1 MGQHPNG
8 PAALQQMLLQQQ
20 QQLQYAQSQ
29 RAPMGVSLDGG
40 YHQVPQ
46 QSTHELGGV
55 GFGGGARVQG
65 SSSPSVG
72 TMPVVYFPVWVDDFA
87 PEGQVTRWM
96 SYTQLAGI
104 GGTVGGYFFGG
115 VFSRFTG
122 PSGESKWRT
131 PFFVQSVALIPVVL
145 LLAALPA
152 SLNFSAALI
161 EVKSLLRN
169 PLYVVVTLGMSAL
182 YFVVTGIQ
190 FWVTEFLVSVLHFQ
204 KLSVVAL
211 STFCFLTA
219 PTSGVWF
226 GGYVCDLCGG
236 YRGGGQQRVAV
247 RVTTLFAGIGATL
260 AVSCIYVESFILFAI
275 LIWGCLFFGAAL
287 VPVAVGIQLASVPF
301 HQRSISYN
309 MFGWFSAPLVSGVV
323 MDFIDWCHPAGG
335 KELALRFGFEMILW
349 VTLVGFVL
357 FAVANTLTFP
367 SEDIE
372 KEELELQLART
383 RMPTLSGTQ
392 QTVGRRDAVVGL
404 PLDPSPSAP
413 KGAKFRQPPAVA
425 SASVWIEW
433 INGLW
438 FSGSPNARLRPRELS
453 LTSLI
458 EAMTGGPPA
467 SRQTL
472 AVEAAAACEGASYPP
487 SFASENSAALANM
500 ATPQG
505 PPSESSSS
513 PGSLK
518 PLSPAT
524 PAGAPQGE
532 GGPESKGKG
541 PSCRAR
547 SSSSSVVSLMSEDGE
562 AEEEAPPVVDL
573 EGGPSGAPISSRP
586 RRAAAMRSRKSA
598 TEATAAA
605 ATPPPVP
612 AKYREE
618 LQQVDADITA
628 ILRDGLPSTDLVSN
642 REAYLK
648 VKEELEVPEGEE
660 EAEGEDEQPLG
671 TGLVLRIQRLLR
683 QLCEGSPL
691 PLSLLAEAAS
701 KALADGGPD
710 GGAPVFSVDHQTLKV
725 ELPVLLTRRRFGL
738 ARPIEPAGGPSE
750 GAPRGPPVGP
760 LEDAA
765 PYKLWVWESVLLDG
779 LPVAFK
785 EAARRDR
792 ENRQTINRRLR
803 ALEKLREALL
813 SGVEADVAAARE
825 RVQQQLQRE
834 AAAAERKQQQENK
847 RRQLEFARK
856 ERERERR
863 QREEQKRQ
871 REVEREKKEREK
883 QEEREKKEKEKEEQR
898 LQKLQQQAEK
908 QKEKKA
914 DPSVNRQQSLMASW
928 LRRPAVSASP
938 GGGPPGPHGG
948 PLGGTQGSTS
958 PSAAAGSGA
967 EEQGS
972 GGVVVVLDEEEQ
984 ELLQERLEISRA
996 AESEATAWKTAPED
1010 RKEFVAAVEALAKSS
1025 QEQADSSDLLQQF
1038 LQKHA
1043 APARASL
1050 QAFVCFSEH
1059 RRFEHKVTL
1068 QQFVGGAP
1076 EGESSSSSSSS
1087 SKGSG
1092 YRQTAAEVRKGL
1104 TLTDYCAE
1112 SLPDAPFLRTS
1123 WVALDDWKRPVRRLL
1138 MGKKPKL
1145 PGNDELEAMF
1155 ASVNLLFC
1163 GVQAATCCEQWAEE
1177 SCVDYERD
1185 SDDEWFECFDADDLE
1200 DAKEEE
1206 EEEELEGDDDRDW
1219 LEDDE
1224 DAKDKLPAAPAIRF
1238 EAFLQ
1243 WEFTFDGEPKPNE
1256 ADCLAPL
1263 VAIPSLRDGSWCSA
1277 YGCVGD
1283 DWGGNPFARLD
1294 ALPVHSRR
1302 KWSDEDSVNLLR
1314 AKLAFYDAAASA
1326 TVASAAVASVDG
1338 VRATQ
1343 FKLLGVREAEADL
1356 RSLTRWYATEE
1367 AARAFNLTKELDE
1380 LLEAV
1385 RAEERL
1391 IEAKQQ
1397 ELAEQLKAQLA
1408 ANNAL
1413 FDNEQKKK
1421 EPTGGATAPSGCTN
1435 ATAASSPPEAS
1446 AAAGY
1451 SKDKSDAGSFEP
1463 PTGGSSKVNES
1474 FVRDHE
1480 QPRPQ
1485 SQLVKALET
1494 STNAE
1499 MAQERRSADVLMMPQ
1514 QEQPASFSPGATQWP
1529 GQPDIASAIAAADI
1543 AASSAAA
1550 AAAAAT
1556 ATDAATNP
1564 QEAALAA
1571 HVAAAALLAA
1581 KLARGAAGLG
1591 IEESAAFGSLNEMPV
1606 CNVKSG
1612 VSAHLATAAPHSSP
1626 PVTGGVSLARRK
1638 SAQDAQ
1644 QAADVAGKP
1653 AATTPVDAEEN
1664 LDKISAG
1671 KRMRKSAVPQDSPI
1685 DPIRD
1690 SATKR
1695 VKRRPS
1701 VLASPATASFPS

>member
-1 MGQHPNG
+1 
-8 PAALQQMLLQQQ
+8 
-20 QQLQYAQSQ
+20 
-29 RAPMGVSLDGG
+29 
-40 YHQVPQ
+40 
-46 QSTHELGGV
+46 
-55 GFGGGARVQG
+55 
-65 SSSPSVG
+65 
-72 TMPVVYFPVWVDDFA
+72 
-87 PEGQVTRWM
+87 
-96 SYTQLAGI
+96 
-104 GGTVGGYFFGG
+104 
-115 VFSRFTG
+115 
-122 PSGESKWRT
+122 
-131 PFFVQSVALIPVVL
+131 
-145 LLAALPA
+145 
-152 SLNFSAALI
+152 
-161 EVKSLLRN
+161 
-169 PLYVVVTLGMSAL
+169 
-182 YFVVTGIQ
+182 
-190 FWVTEFLVSVLHFQ
+190 
-204 KLSVVAL
+204 
-211 STFCFLTA
+211 
-219 PTSGVWF
+219 
-226 GGYVCDLCGG
+226 
-236 YRGGGQQRVAV
+236 
-247 RVTTLFAGIGATL
+247 
-260 AVSCIYVESFILFAI
+260 
-275 LIWGCLFFGAAL
+275 
-287 VPVAVGIQLASVPF
+287 
-301 HQRSISYN
+301 
-309 MFGWFSAPLVSGVV
+309 
-323 MDFIDWCHPAGG
+323 
-335 KELALRFGFEMILW
+335 
-349 VTLVGFVL
+349 
-357 FAVANTLTFP
+357 
-367 SEDIE
+367 
-372 KEELELQLART
+372 
-383 RMPTLSGTQ
+383 
-392 QTVGRRDAVVGL
+392 
-404 PLDPSPSAP
+404 
-413 KGAKFRQPPAVA
+413 
-425 SASVWIEW
+425 
-433 INGLW
+433 
-438 FSGSPNARLRPRELS
+438 
-453 LTSLI
+453 
-458 EAMTGGPPA
+458 MTGGPPD
-467 SRQTL
+467 SRQTPV
-472 AVEAAAACEGASYPP
+472 AEATAACDGAPYPS
-487 SFASENSAALANM
+487 SFASENSGALANM
-500 ATPQG
+500 ATPEG
-505 PPSESSSS
+505 PPSEGSSS
-513 PGSLK
+513 PGFMK

-532 GGPESKGKG
+532 GGLQSKGKG

-547 SSSSSVVSLMSEDGE
+547 DSSSSVVSLMSEDGE
-562 AEEEAPPVVDL
+562 PEEEAPPVVDL
-573 EGGPSGAPISSRP
+573 EGGPSGAPINSRP
-586 RRAAAMRSRKSA
+586 KRAAAMRSRKSA

-660 EAEGEDEQPLG
+660 EAEGEGEQPIGFGRDVSCESG

-701 KALADGGPD
+701 KALADGGPE
-710 GGAPVFSVDHQTLKV
+710 GRAPVFSVDLQTLKV

-738 ARPIEPAGGPSE
+738 TRPIEAGGGGPSE

-779 LPVAFK
+779 LPAAFK

-792 ENRQTINRRLR
+792 ENRQVEPSYSSEMQHFIFCCCCCCCCCNRVLPLQLVISPEHFISASPLSPVDQKFKLFLSSCGLRREPRTVNRRLR

-813 SGVEADVAAARE
+813 SGVEADVLAARE

-856 ERERERR
+856 ERERERK

-928 LRRPAVSASP
+928 LRRPAASSSP

-948 PLGGTQGSTS
+948 PLTGTQGSTS

-984 ELLQERLEISRA
+984 ALLQQRLEISRA
-996 AESEATAWKTAPED
+996 AEAEATAWKAAPED
-1010 RKEFVAAVEALAKSS
+1010 RKEFIAAVEALANCAMQRHRRVDLSDFPQLTDAS
-1025 QEQADSSDLLQQF
+1025 QQEADSSALLQQF
-1038 LQKHA
+1038 VEKHA

-1050 QAFVCFSEH
+1050 QAFVCFCAEH

-1068 QQFVGGAP
+1068 QQSLGSAP
-1076 EGESSSSSSSS
+1076 DGDSSSSTSSSSSSSS

-1138 MGKKPKL
+1138 MGKKPK
-1145 PGNDELEAMF
+1145 
-1155 ASVNLLFC
+1155 
-1163 GVQAATCCEQWAEE
+1163 AATCCEQWAEE

-1185 SDDEWFECFDADDLE
+1185 SDDEWFECFDADDLD

-1243 WEFTFDGEPKPNE
+1243 WEFTFDGEHKPNE
-1256 ADCLAPL
+1256 ADCSAPL
-1263 VAIPSLRDGSWCSA
+1263 VAIPTLRDGSWCSA

-1283 DWGGNPFARLD
+1283 DWECKGVESKCDDLCGKSEDQFLVFALIVFFCVQFFHGKTIGKLKYIPEFQKANRHVTKAEVERQLKQCMIFE
-1294 ALPVHSRR
+1294 RR
-1302 KWSDEDSVNLLR
+1302 PEDR
-1314 AKLAFYDAAASA
+1314 Q
-1326 TVASAAVASVDG
+1326 
-1338 VRATQ
+1338 R
-1343 FKLLGVREAEADL
+1343 
-1356 RSLTRWYATEE
+1356 RWYATEE
-1367 AARAFNLTKELDE
+1367 AARAFNLTKELEE
-1380 LLEAV
+1380 LLQAV
-1385 RAEERL
+1385 RAEEKL

-1413 FDNEQKKK
+1413 FDVDEKKK
-1421 EPTGGATAPSGCTN
+1421 ELTGAAAAPSGCSN
-1435 ATAASSPPEAS
+1435 AAPASSSPQAS
-1446 AAAGY
+1446 AAAGH
-1451 SKDKSDAGSFEP
+1451 SKDKSEAGSSVP
-1463 PTGGSSKVNES
+1463 STGGSSKVLDF
-1474 FVRDHE
+1474 FVREPD
-1480 QPRPQ
+1480 QKRPQ
-1485 SQLVKALET
+1485 LQHVKALET
-1494 STNAE
+1494 RTDEKAEERCSANASI
-1499 MAQERRSADVLMMPQ
+1499 RPQ
-1514 QEQPASFSPGATQWP
+1514 QEQHASFSPSASQWP

-1550 AAAAAT
+1550 AAAAAA
-1556 ATDAATNP
+1556 ATDAAANP
-1564 QEAALAA
+1564 QDAALAA

-1591 IEESAAFGSLNEMPV
+1591 GKECAAFGSLDETAA
-1606 CNVKSG
+1606 CNVNSG
-1612 VSAHLATAAPHSSP
+1612 VSAHLATAAPHSSSP
-1626 PVTGGVSLARRK
+1626 SVTGSASLARRK
-1638 SAQDAQ
+1638 SPQEEQ
-1644 QAADVAGKP
+1644 QAADMAAKP
-1653 AATTPVDAEEN
+1653 AAATPVDAQES

-1671 KRMRKSAVPQDSPI
+1671 KRMRKSAVPQDSPM
-1685 DPIRD
+1685 DAVRD
-1690 SATKR
+1690 LATKR

-1701 VLASPATASFPS
+1701 VLASPTTNNFPS